1 MPGRIGAEAK
11 VMRGSKRNLLL
22 NEIKGKGFTICLF
35 YEGNLCVLLFIG
47 TVFIAVITVMYNLM
61 FVYKVVTKEIS
72 CQII

>member
-1 MPGRIGAEAK
+1 MPGRIGAEVK
-11 VMRGSKRNLLL
+11 LMRGSKRNLLL

-35 YEGNLCVLLFIG
+35 YGGNLCLLLFIG
-47 TVFIAVITVMYNLM
+47 TVFIAVITVIYNLM